1 MHTDRTERDI
11 RFQLP
16 VNHTG
21 SPQDDQR
28 ERGRVAGQ
36 GRGAGGGGREA
47 GGWRGQGVI
56 DFFMRQLE
64 VVFASSPRPERVCR
78 Q

>member
-28 ERGRVAGQ
+28 ERGRGAGE
-36 GRGAGGGGREA
+36 GRGAGGGK
-47 GGWRGQGVI
+47 GGWRVEGAGS
-56 DFFMRQLE
+56 D
-64 VVFASSPRPERVCR
+64 
-78 Q
+78 